1 MSEAIGVVLAAGKG
15 TRMKSTTPKVLH
27 RIAGRPM
34 IHWAVDAVLDA
45 GASHA
50 VVVVGYAREAV
61 EAALRARF
69 GDRVVFAVQDDP
81 RGTGHAVR
89 CAVEAP
95 DSGLADHDGPVLIT
109 MGDCPCVRPET
120 LRALLE
126 ATGPRRFGMM
136 SSRLDDPAGYGRLL
150 RDAEGSVVA
159 IREHKD
165 CSAEERA
172 VNDVNPGLYVV
183 RGDFLRQAL
192 GELRDDNAQ
201 GELYLTDLA
210 SAAAAAALAPEDRVV
225 DLPGDLGE
233 LLGVNDRH
241 QLATVRGVL
250 QARIN
255 EALGRGGVG
264 IVDPAVTYI
273 DADCEVAPDA
283 TLAPGV
289 HLRGRCRIGPG
300 AMIDVGCVLDNVDV
314 AAGAYLKPYTVAS
327 ESVIGPEAKV
337 GPFAHLRPGS
347 ELGPKV
353 KVGNFCETK
362 KTRIGE
368 GSSIGHLAY
377 VGDGEIGEGVNVGAG
392 VIFCN
397 YDGYR
402 KHVTTLEDGAFIGSD
417 SQLVAP
423 VTVGKGAYVAS
434 GSTVTRDVPPDGL
447 ALSRAKQVNKEGY
460 ASRLKARLKPKG

>member
-1 MSEAIGVVLAAGKG
+1 MSDAIAVVLAAGKG
-15 TRMKSTTPKVLH
+15 TRMKSELPKVLH
-27 RIAGRPM
+27 PIAGRPM

-45 GASHA
+45 GATRA
-50 VVVVGYAREAV
+50 VVVVGHARDAV

-69 GDRVVFAVQDDP
+69 GERVAFAVQDDP

-95 DSGLADHDGPVLIT
+95 DAGLGDFDGPVLIS

-120 LRALLE
+120 LRALLA
-126 ATGPRRFGMM
+126 ATGSRPFGMM
-136 SSRLDDPAGYGRLL
+136 SSRLDDPTGYGRLL
-150 RDAEGSVVA
+150 RDADGTVVA
-159 IREHKD
+159 IREQKD
-165 CSAEERA
+165 CSADEQA
-172 VNDVNPGLYVV
+172 VKDVNPGIYVV
-183 RGDFLRQAL
+183 RGDFLRRAL
-192 GELRDDNAQ
+192 SELRDDNAQ

-210 SAAAAAALAPEDRVV
+210 ATAAAAATGAEDRVV
-225 DLPGDLGE
+225 DVPGDLGE
-233 LLGVNDRH
+233 LLGVNDRS
-241 QLATVRGVL
+241 QLATVRAVL

-255 EALGRGGVG
+255 ETLARGGVG
-264 IVDPAVTYI
+264 IVDPAATYI

-283 TLAPGV
+283 RLSPGV

-300 AMIDVGCVLDNVDV
+300 AHVDVGCVLEDVEV
-314 AAGAYLKPYTVAS
+314 AAGAYLKPYTVAN
-327 ESVIGPEAKV
+327 ESVVGPEAKV

-368 GSSIGHLAY
+368 GSSVGHLAY
-377 VGDGEIGEGVNVGAG
+377 VGDGEIGRGVNVGAG

-423 VTVGKGAYVAS
+423 VTVGAGAYVAS
-434 GSTVTRDVPPDGL
+434 GSTVTRDVPADAL
-447 ALSRAKQVNKEGY
+447 AVSRAKQVNKEGY
-460 ASRLKARLKPKG
+460 ASRLKARMKPKE